1 MKTNFKSALLLAAA
15 VMLFFTS
22 CDRDEVSVEDN
33 ANFETEVTI
42 IDTDIVNDQTSS
54 RDVVTDQRVLDLI
67 DNLELDV
74 ASVTKGDFHLPDGT
88 VEQRIYIGDD
98 IAVTKEELIAMKELN
113 DTQGRQYRT
122 NNLVNTNGG
131 NRVISVIG
139 YTGAPFALTSKGQ
152 TALQRAIDN
161 YNALYNNG
169 TTTLRFSLTFATST
183 NADMVV
189 YDNSVNNSGSGGVAG
204 FPSGG
209 NPNKFCQIYNLEGFS
224 TNVNE
229 HVITHEM
236 GHSIGFRHTDWFSR
250 QSCGQNSNE
259 GSAGV
264 GAVHLAGTPTGY
276 DPTSLMLACFN
287 TGVSGNFN
295 GNDITGLGVM
305 YPTSSGSPC
314 NGVPQWQPGVNY
326 PIGAQVVYQ
335 GNLFQR
341 VSGGWTFLGP
351 C

>member
-1 MKTNFKSALLLAAA
+1 MKTNLKSAFSLMAI
-15 VMLFFTS
+15 VMLLFAS

-33 ANFETEVTI
+33 ANFETEVTV
-42 IDTDIVNDQTSS
+42 IDTDIVNNQTSS

-98 IAVTKEELIAMKELN
+98 IVVTKEELVAMQTLN

-131 NRVISVIG
+131 SRVISVIG
-139 YTGAPFALTSKGQ
+139 YTGAPFALTTKGR
-152 TALQRAIDN
+152 TALQNAINN
-161 YNALYNNG
+161 YNTLYNNG

-204 FPSGG
+204 FPSSG

-224 TNVNE
+224 AGVNE

-259 GSAGV
+259 GDAGV
-264 GAVHLAGTPTGY
+264 GAVHLTGTPTGY
-276 DPTSLMLACFN
+276 DSTSLMLACFS
-287 TGVSGNFN
+287 TSVSGNFN
-295 GNDITGLGVM
+295 GNDVTGLGVM
-305 YPTSSGSPC
+305 YPTSSGGSIC
-314 NGVPQWQPGVNY
+314 DGVPQWQPINY
-326 PIGAQVVYQ
+326 PVGARVVYQ
-335 GNLFQR
+335 GNLYER
-341 VSGGWTFLGP
+341 TSGGWTLLGP

>member
-1 MKTNFKSALLLAAA
+1 MKTNFKLAYGLIAI

-22 CDRDEVSVEDN
+22 CERDEVSIEDN
-33 ANFETEVTI
+33 TNFETEVI
-42 IDTDIVNDQTSS
+42 ATDIVNSETPP
-54 RDVVTDQRVLDLI
+54 RDVVTDKRVLGLI
-67 DNLELDV
+67 DNLQLDI

-88 VEQRIYIGDD
+88 VEERIYIGDD
-98 IAVTKEELIAMKELN
+98 IVVTLEELKAMQTLN

-122 NNLVNTNGG
+122 NNLVNTNSG

-161 YNALYNNG
+161 YNTLYNNG
-169 TTTLRFSLTFATST
+169 TTTLRFSLTFAVST

-209 NPNKFCQIYNLEGFS
+209 NPNKFNQIYNLEGFS

-259 GSAGV
+259 GDGGV
-264 GAVHLAGTPTGY
+264 GAVHLAGTPTGF
-276 DPTSLMLACFN
+276 DSTSLMLACFS
-287 TGVSGNFN
+287 TSVSGNFN
-295 GNDITGLGVM
+295 SNDVTGLGVM
-305 YPTSSGSPC
+305 YPTTSGSIC
-314 NGVPQWQPGVNY
+314 DGVPQWQPGVNY
-326 PIGAQVVYQ
+326 SVGSLVVYQ
-335 GNLFQR
+335 GNLFER
-341 VSGGWTFLGP
+341 TNSGWTFLGA